1 MPETLTATKRL
12 ELRNKVV
19 KLLAEE
25 GCTVRDANYILTQAS
40 RAISATATVQP
51 VQGTDYEF

>member
-1 MPETLTATKRL
+1 MTEAPAVNKRL

-19 KLLAEE
+19 NLLFEE
-25 GCTVRDANYILTQAS
+25 GCTVRDANYILTQAL
-40 RAISATATVQP
+40 RAIAATASVQP

>member
-1 MPETLTATKRL
+1 MNSQL

-19 KLLAEE
+19 QMLAEK
-25 GCTVRDANYILTQAS
+25 GCTVREANYILTQAL

-51 VQGTDYEF
+51 IQDTDYEF